1 MHELLVELNGTGTNL
16 TQTLT
21 KNKSFRKRPEEDET
35 REYTCIFKIEK
46 RKQQK
51 GFLQKRK
58 GTKMVQV

>member
-21 KNKSFRKRPEEDET
+21 KKSFRKRPEEDET
-35 REYTCIFKIEK
+35 RECTCIFKIEK